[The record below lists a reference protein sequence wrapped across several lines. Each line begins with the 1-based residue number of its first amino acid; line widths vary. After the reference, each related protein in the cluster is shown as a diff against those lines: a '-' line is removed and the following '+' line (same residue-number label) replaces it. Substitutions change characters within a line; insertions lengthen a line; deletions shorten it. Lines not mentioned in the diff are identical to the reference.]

1 MKDHKNAH
9 CIEQRAISQ
18 LGVAFRLHGRSPGTA
33 LDCIGLAAYA
43 LWGLDYIGS
52 LPASYRL
59 RGDHADWLRWEL
71 KRLNLTPLIN
81 GQSREVGDLLI
92 FNVAARQ
99 LHLGILTS
107 RGLVHA
113 HAGLKKIVLAPSSSS
128 WPVIGHW
135 RKNGE

>member
-1 MKDHKNAH
+1 MQE
-9 CIEQRAISQ
+9 IETRAISQ
-18 LGVAFRLHGRSPGTA
+18 IGVPFRLHGRRPGTA

-43 LWGLDYIGS
+43 LFGEKNNRSIPVG
-52 LPASYRL
+52 YRF
-59 RGDHADWLRWEL
+59 RGDHVGWLESEL
-71 KRLNLTPLIN
+71 QHFDLRLLTD
-81 GQSREVGDLLI
+81 GQRREAGDLLV
-92 FNVAARQ
+92 FHVAARQ

-113 HAGLKKIVLAPSSSS
+113 HAGLKRIVLAPSSSP